1 MLFRSPA
8 REVALRDELEDVAH
22 RGGEALRARGPRG
35 VVPQQPAVLLHRGAT
50 TGGVH
55 DHVVDAG
62 ALEGLDVGAGEVA
75 RGLGVAGVDVERA
88 AAALLGWRDD
98 RQDLLATCDVC
109 VFPSRYEP
117 FGIVS
122 IEAWAAKVPLIAT
135 RSAGPGALIEDGS
148 DGLLVPIDD
157 RAALTEAMNRLIGD
171 RALQAKLVAGGRRRY
186 EAEFTEA
193 AVVASYK
200 ALFEKMLS
208 RR

>member
-1 MLFRSPA
+1 
-8 REVALRDELEDVAH
+8 
-22 RGGEALRARGPRG
+22 
-35 VVPQQPAVLLHRGAT
+35 
-50 TGGVH
+50 
-55 DHVVDAG
+55 
-62 ALEGLDVGAGEVA
+62 
-75 RGLGVAGVDVERA
+75 
-88 AAALLGWRDD
+88 
-98 RQDLLATCDVC
+98 
-109 VFPSRYEP
+109 
-117 FGIVS
+117 
-122 IEAWAAKVPLIAT
+122 
-135 RSAGPGALIEDGS
+135 LIEDGS